1 MKKILDVRDKPCP
14 EPVILTKKAIS
25 SKDFDELEIIT
36 NSDVSKENIIRFLT
50 TCNIKFDVSKK
61 ENEYYILIKDSDATQ
76 KSSAFQKNQRLKII
90 FTKDYLGEGDKKLGE
105 ILIKSFIHTL
115 NESDKLPETIFFVNR
130 GVYLTT
136 TDSFVI
142 EDLKSLECKGVE
154 ILSCG
159 TCLDYYNLKEKLAAG
174 KIGNMY
180 RLIELIEQGGTI
192 L

>member
-1 MKKILDVRDKPCP
+1 MKKILDVRNKPCP

>member
-50 TCNIKFDVSKK
+50 TCNIKFDVSQK
-61 ENEYYILIKDSDATQ
+61 ENEYYILIKDSDATE